1 MKRTLILS
9 VLVIFTLALFAPAIV
24 NAMDNSVFIVNVNGD
39 EKKTE
44 KKADEKKAPSTEA
57 KACTGE
63 KKAETKA
70 CCAEKKACTGE
81 KKAECTG
88 EKKAEKK

>member
-9 VLVIFTLALFAPAIV
+9 VLVIFTLGLFAPAIV
-24 NAMDNSVFIVNVNGD
+24 SAMDNSVVIENVSGD

-44 KKADEKKAPSTEA
+44 KKADEKKATTTET

>member
-9 VLVIFTLALFAPAIV
+9 VLVIFTLGLFAPAIV
-24 NAMDNSVFIVNVNGD
+24 NAMDNTVVIEKVSGD

-44 KKADEKKAPSTEA
+44 KKADEKKATTET

-88 EKKAEKK
+88 EKKVEKK